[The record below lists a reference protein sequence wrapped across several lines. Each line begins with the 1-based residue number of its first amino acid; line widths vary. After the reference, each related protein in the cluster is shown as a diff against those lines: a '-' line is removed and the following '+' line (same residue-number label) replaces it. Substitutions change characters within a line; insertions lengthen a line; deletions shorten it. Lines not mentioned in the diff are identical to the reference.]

1 MSDSGIM
8 SSSQDETQNDP
19 QIFAQVW
26 EEDDVEDTYE
36 SVAAMEL
43 RQEEDKLAIH
53 QAHLRLLLM
62 REKRVIEDIKQR
74 RRFEYDCHNK
84 IDALRA
90 QVNQENV
97 MIVEEVGTQMTHVDA
112 T

>member
-1 MSDSGIM
+1 MSDRGIA
-8 SSSQDETQNDP
+8 SNSQDESQLDP

-26 EEDDVEDTYE
+26 EDEDDDNAYE
-36 SVAAMEL
+36 SVAVMEL
-43 RQEEDKLAIH
+43 REEEDKLATH

-90 QVNQENV
+90 IVNQENI
-97 MIVEEVGTQMTHVDA
+97 MMAAESA
-112 T
+112 TMDTY